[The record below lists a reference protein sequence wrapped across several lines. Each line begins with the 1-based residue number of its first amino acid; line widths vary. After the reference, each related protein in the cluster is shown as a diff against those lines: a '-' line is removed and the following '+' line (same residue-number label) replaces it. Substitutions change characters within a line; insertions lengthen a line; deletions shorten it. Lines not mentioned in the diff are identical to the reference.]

1 MVDKNKAVIDYLTQ
15 CEDIADSPLY
25 FNLINAEDNS
35 IQMIT
40 TAEDKSISRTYVD
53 GSKRKRYTFNL
64 ITFKTISDKE
74 LVVGYS
80 NENVDELQD
89 VQKLIDW
96 ISEQQ
101 DLHNYPDF
109 GEECIIDSIDT
120 TTDIPRYD
128 GINVQMNPPLAMYTI
143 SIVIEY
149 LDISKQIWNK

>member
-74 LVVGYS
+74 LVAGYS

>member
-74 LVVGYS
+74 LVAGYS

-128 GINVQMNPPLAMYTI
+128 GINVQMNPPLAMYNI